1 MKIAHAEA
9 SSAVTIRLA
18 GGLGNQLFGYGVGRA
33 TAQRLRCPL
42 LLDISSYSNQ
52 TMGVTPRDFELN
64 WLADSSQIT
73 NSIRIQAKSRLMEN
87 VYQRIPLL
95 APKNQFIERSFAY
108 DPRIE
113 LVKPGTTLV
122 GYFQSW
128 RYFDAIGD
136 ELRNLVTHATPK
148 SPWFEVQSRAL
159 NAMRPWIALH
169 VRRGDYTM
177 PGNSRYHGLLNSDYY
192 RSALSVIRSESIDH
206 QLVVFSDD
214 IHEARKVL
222 GEESEGALFIE
233 PPIGAHSMESI
244 SLMSQADSVIAANS
258 SFSWWGAWLAN
269 PGTTKVI
276 VPTPWF
282 TGAGNDERDL
292 CPPHWVRLPLN
303 ERNI

>member
-1 MKIAHAEA
+1 MKIARGKP

-18 GGLGNQLFGYGVGRA
+18 GGLGNQLFGYAVGKA
-33 TAQRLRCPL
+33 TAQRLGCPF

-52 TMGVTPRDFELN
+52 TKGVTPRDFELD

-87 VYQRIPLL
+87 VYQRLPRL
-95 APKNQFIERSFAY
+95 APMNQFIERSFAY

-113 LVKPGTTLV
+113 QVQPGTTLV

-136 ELRNLVTHATPK
+136 ELRKLVTDTTPK
-148 SPWFEVQSRAL
+148 SSWFEVQSRAL
-159 NAMRPWIALH
+159 KAMQPWIALH
-169 VRRGDYTM
+169 VRRGDYTIS
-177 PGNSRYHGLLNSDYY
+177 GNSRYHGLLNAGYY
-192 RSALSVIRSESIDH
+192 RSALAVIRSESNGH

-214 IHEARKVL
+214 INEARKVL
-222 GEESEGALFIE
+222 GEESDRAHFIE
-233 PPIGAHSMESI
+233 PPTGVHSMESI
-244 SLMSQADSVIAANS
+244 SLMSQADAVVTANS
-258 SFSWWGAWLAN
+258 SFSWWGAWLSN
-269 PGTTKVI
+269 PMATKVI

-292 CPPHWVRLPLN
+292 CPPHWIRLPLN
-303 ERNI
+303 ERDI